1 MTDYKNKMEVV
12 SNIIDLPTVS
22 VSWYPTRDTYVSQA
36 YPYYTF
42 NQNVLLANHNAGQG
56 LTNKTLFGFEIP
68 DIPKE
73 RLDKIA
79 SAKLVLTPQSKATSN
94 RNFVIKYHIDN
105 KWTEDGVTWMG
116 QPVEQDEVIAKQ
128 TLSPTDAKLE
138 FDFTEIFKANK
149 GNQFN
154 LAMTMS
160 EDEADG
166 DQAPFAFYS
175 KEYSNINAR
184 PVIVFSYFYE
194 PAEYDYFD
202 LHCNLIVRRNVPDTK
217 TGEKEPEL
225 PGQLF
230 IDKGINANDL
240 DARIILNTGT
250 GEDDLDG
257 EVIVKRTSP
266 SKDDP
271 PIDLPGEI
279 TVVRNVPNS
288 DEKAPDLDGELVINF
303 YFADSDLTKVE
314 PEAWKHHVPAADLE
328 SVVVVPLY
336 TVPDTGVN
344 APELDSVVIVK
355 RNSPSEFDPPVDLP
369 GVINMK
375 SYTGE
380 DDLDGVIIVRRNS
393 PGEFDPP
400 VDLPG
405 VINMKTGTGEDD
417 LDGVIIMQRNVPT
430 KLEPAPQLIGI
441 INIRQ
446 LNDLD
451 GVLYINERGDLDG
464 SVFVAEREDLP
475 SVIKIQR
482 NVPNKDEDAPDL
494 DSELTINLHIADDG
508 TNEPGEEDWHIHE
521 NSSKLD
527 GVITLKTYD
536 VPDLTNGVTAPEL
549 DGVLVIRRSVPNDDE
564 PAPDLDGSVSI
575 KFKNVPDP
583 ENGVPAPDLDA
594 VVTVRAH
601 VPNSSEP
608 APDLDAVI
616 NVKQYYVPGDEPAPD
631 LPGYVNIKHVA
642 YLDGQIYVADRND
655 LLAYLITRPVD
666 YEFLDGR
673 LKIVIGNASYAFI
686 M

>member
-42 NQNVLLANHNAGQG
+42 NQNVLLANYNARQG

-175 KEYSNINAR
+175 KEYSAINAR

-240 DARIILNTGT
+240 DARIIL
-250 GEDDLDG
+250 
-257 EVIVKRTSP
+257 VQVKMT
-266 SKDDP
+266 
-271 PIDLPGEI
+271 LM
-279 TVVRNVPNS
+279 VR
-288 DEKAPDLDGELVINF
+288 
-303 YFADSDLTKVE
+303 
-314 PEAWKHHVPAADLE
+314 
-328 SVVVVPLY
+328 
-336 TVPDTGVN
+336 
-344 APELDSVVIVK
+344 
-355 RNSPSEFDPPVDLP
+355 
-369 GVINMK
+369 
-375 SYTGE
+375 
-380 DDLDGVIIVRRNS
+380 
-393 PGEFDPP
+393 
-400 VDLPG
+400 
-405 VINMKTGTGEDD
+405 
-417 LDGVIIMQRNVPT
+417 
-430 KLEPAPQLIGI
+430 
-441 INIRQ
+441 
-446 LNDLD
+446 
-451 GVLYINERGDLDG
+451 
-464 SVFVAEREDLP
+464 
-475 SVIKIQR
+475 
-482 NVPNKDEDAPDL
+482 
-494 DSELTINLHIADDG
+494 
-508 TNEPGEEDWHIHE
+508 
-521 NSSKLD
+521 
-527 GVITLKTYD
+527 
-536 VPDLTNGVTAPEL
+536 
-549 DGVLVIRRSVPNDDE
+549 
-564 PAPDLDGSVSI
+564 
-575 KFKNVPDP
+575 
-583 ENGVPAPDLDA
+583 
-594 VVTVRAH
+594 
-601 VPNSSEP
+601 
-608 APDLDAVI
+608 
-616 NVKQYYVPGDEPAPD
+616 
-631 LPGYVNIKHVA
+631 
-642 YLDGQIYVADRND
+642 
-655 LLAYLITRPVD
+655 
-666 YEFLDGR
+666 
-673 LKIVIGNASYAFI
+673 
-686 M
+686 